1 MTLPRL
7 IFPVCGQTRKH
18 SGRLFHLS
26 FSFVD
31 PRSLQNC
38 NAWQDKFLAAQD
50 RSEGKNEDS
59 TSART
64 ESSSGRT
71 ARKNSRELQAV
82 TGGVFETISSLARA
96 AQEEI
101 MLPWEK

>member
-31 PRSLQNC
+31 SRSLQNC
-38 NAWQDKFLAAQD
+38 NAWQDKFF
-50 RSEGKNEDS
+50 G
-59 TSART
+59 SARSVAGK
-64 ESSSGRT
+64 EWGFDVGSNGKLLRT
-71 ARKNSRELQAV
+71 H
-82 TGGVFETISSLARA
+82 G
-96 AQEEI
+96 
-101 MLPWEK
+101 EKK